1 MNKRR
6 DMQLWLDGFTL
17 DDMEQEAIAYLQ
29 EHEPQE
35 GYAVGF
41 SGGKDSLVTLDVV
54 KRSGVKYAAH
64 FSMSYIDPPEV
75 LHFIRKNYPDV
86 EWRRPKAN
94 IYQEIVR
101 RGLPSGLH
109 RWCCALIKE
118 SRKDAHVVTGV
129 RAEESVR
136 RAARPRTDFWKEHKI
151 MMYKPIFAWKE
162 WAVWEYLEKHG
173 IAYPSL
179 YDEGEGRIG
188 CIVCPLSFS
197 PTQASRIKIAK
208 SMERYPGVWRAYKD
222 AARKYFEIYRERKSY
237 YKTFDE
243 LWDAFLVGFR
253 SK

>member
-1 MNKRR
+1 MNKRC
-6 DMQLWLDGFTL
+6 DTQLWLDGFTL

-29 EHEPQE
+29 EHEPEE

-41 SGGKDSLVTLDVV
+41 SGGKDSLVTLDLV

-86 EWRRPKAN
+86 EWRRPNVN
-94 IYQEIVR
+94 IYQGILSN
-101 RGLPSGLH
+101 GLPSWKR
-109 RWCCALIKE
+109 RWCCKLIKE
-118 SRKDAHVVTGV
+118 SRNDPHVVTGI
-129 RAEESVR
+129 RAEESAR
-136 RAARPRTDFWKEHKI
+136 RAARQRTEFFNNRKT

-179 YDEGEGRIG
+179 YDEGNWRIG
-188 CIVCPLSFS
+188 CIVCPMAFS

-222 AARKYFEIYRERKSY
+222 AAQRYFERTKDIPTNR
-237 YKTFDE
+237 YKTFDS
-243 LWDAFLVGFR
+243 LWNAFLDGFR
-253 SK
+253 R